1 MPNVGLDDDES
12 PSSKSDGSPE
22 EDRGCVG
29 DNETTPTVP
38 EEVSPPAQP
47 EINETQKSPSHQ
59 TFTNGQRRRR
69 KLPEIPK
76 DKKC

>member
-1 MPNVGLDDDES
+1 MPNVGLDDES

-22 EDRGCVG
+22 EDRGCMG
-29 DNETTPTVP
+29 DSEPTTMVQ
-38 EEVSPPAQP
+38 EEVSPPPQP
-47 EINETQKSPSHQ
+47 DITETQRSPNHQ

-69 KLPEIPK
+69 RLPEIPK